1 MAIPYLIR
9 KQGAEATMIR
19 WLWVV
24 LAMGLVAGQPARADE
39 ASRAMPG
46 EGGRTVLIRHATAPG
61 TGDPARFDV
70 NDCATQRNLSEGG
83 RAQARRIGER
93 LAEWGVKVDAVLS
106 SRWCRSLETARL
118 AFGADRVEPFEPLDS
133 FFRDRSAEPGQTAAT
148 KARIAGFD
156 GDGVLVMVT
165 HQVNITAL
173 TGIVPAQGEAIVVEP
188 SGDEIVVMGR
198 IRFDQA
204 PTGSD

>member
-1 MAIPYLIR
+1 MR
-9 KQGAEATMIR
+9 
-19 WLWVV
+19 LWWAV
-24 LAMGLVAGQPARADE
+24 LAMGLVLAAPARAEE
-39 ASRAMPG
+39 ADRRLLA

-61 TGDPARFDV
+61 TGDPAGFDLA
-70 NDCATQRNLSEGG
+70 DCATQRNLSDEG

-93 LAEWGVKVDAVLS
+93 FSDWGVRVDAVLS

-118 AFGADRVEPFEPLDS
+118 AFGADRVEPYPPIDS
-133 FFRDRSAEPGQTAAT
+133 FFGDRSTEPAQTAAA

-156 GDGVLVMVT
+156 GEGVQVMVT

-188 SGDEIVVMGR
+188 TGDEIVVVGR
-198 IRFDQA
+198 IRFDQVA
-204 PTGSD
+204 AE